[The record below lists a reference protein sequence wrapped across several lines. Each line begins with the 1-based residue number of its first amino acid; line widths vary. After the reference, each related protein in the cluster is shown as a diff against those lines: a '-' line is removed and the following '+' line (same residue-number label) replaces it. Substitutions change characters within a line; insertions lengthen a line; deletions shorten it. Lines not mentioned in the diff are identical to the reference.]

1 PSTPAV
7 SSCGR
12 RCRQLTPGR
21 RTGVSKSY
29 SDSTLVCAA
38 SAPHAAQA
46 SLIRSSPFAT
56 SMARTRI
63 SFRQVGQIQTGGGGD
78 GSGWRGRGMTAAVPA
93 DGDRVRVCRIHKRGQ
108 SFISVR
114 ERNLS
119 RSGKLNLFGPNRGNP
134 GKHFPRR
141 DIRRVFRPSSI
152 DVFVMF
158 SNRAWGEQARP
169 LEVL

>member
-1 PSTPAV
+1 
-7 SSCGR
+7 
-12 RCRQLTPGR
+12 
-21 RTGVSKSY
+21 
-29 SDSTLVCAA
+29 
-38 SAPHAAQA
+38 
-46 SLIRSSPFAT
+46 
-56 SMARTRI
+56 
-63 SFRQVGQIQTGGGGD
+63 
-78 GSGWRGRGMTAAVPA
+78 MTAAVPA

-141 DIRRVFRPSSI
+141 DIRHVFRPSGI